1 MADTTAERVASLL
14 LAFEDP
20 NSATKSVS
28 ELAAAVGR
36 ERSQVS
42 RMLKSLA
49 RGGLLEQDEST
60 RQYRLGW
67 HLRILAARAGDD
79 HLVRVCR
86 PILQQLVAATGEV
99 SLLSVQEGNRSLTVL
114 REESRQSL
122 QAGGWVGRRSPLH
135 YTASGRALMFDS
147 DDEHIESLVSRDLGD
162 DNVGPAAPR
171 DVQTVLERTEADR
184 RRGYSVASE
193 EIEVGLT
200 STAAPIRDGLGQIVG
215 VINVSGPSARIL
227 DRINTV
233 GPLVT
238 RAASAVSAKMGAKST
253 RQRHA

>member
-1 MADTTAERVASLL
+1 MADSTAERVASLL

-20 NSATKSVS
+20 SSATKSVS
-28 ELAAAVGR
+28 ELATAVGR

-79 HLVRVCR
+79 HLVRTCR
-86 PILQQLVAATGEV
+86 PVLQKLVAATGEV
-99 SLLSVQEGNRSLTVL
+99 ALLSVQEGNRSLTVI
-114 REESRQSL
+114 REETGQAL

-147 DDEHIESLVSRDLGD
+147 DDEHVESLIIGDLSNE
-162 DNVGPAAPR
+162 NVGPAAPR
-171 DVQTVLERTEADR
+171 DIKTVLERLSADR
-184 RRGYSVASE
+184 SRGYSVAAE

-200 STAAPIRDGLGQIVG
+200 STAAPIRDGLGQIIG
-215 VINVSGPSARIL
+215 VINVSGPSARVS
-227 DRINTV
+227 DRIDSI
-233 GPLVT
+233 GPLVV
-238 RAASAVSAKMGAKST
+238 RAASAVGAKMSARPAREKL
-253 RQRHA
+253 